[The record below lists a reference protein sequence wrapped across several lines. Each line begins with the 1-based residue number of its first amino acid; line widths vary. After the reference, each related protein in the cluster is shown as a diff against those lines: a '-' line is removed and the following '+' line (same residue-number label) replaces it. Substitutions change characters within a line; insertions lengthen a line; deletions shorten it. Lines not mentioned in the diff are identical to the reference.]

1 MHITTIA
8 LIISILGLLTSF
20 GFVGIIPSVFAF
32 VLNILNLREEKSI
45 RTIRALA
52 ISFVG
57 ILLPIVM
64 YLNTY
69 GLHLPYVKPER
80 LGFLSQ
86 IIYDNYSRLG
96 FNMNG
101 LIREDEAVL
110 ALDSSTDS
118 TSDGMYYVSDGVV
131 VNDEGIKLDGL
142 DTEGADSEQNK
153 GEYENSPND
162 KILNELGQDSI
173 FESIDS
179 LDEGKDKGFG
189 ADVTGASDDD
199 MPSYGGL
206 PIGTLIVGQY
216 FREDDHNCNP
226 VLVLQNETGK
236 DCRFECLFTARDEE
250 GNELATSNKTVEVV
264 KNGEKFVFEG
274 RFDKNELGS
283 TLPAMYEFLISKRE
297 PYEENLY
304 DEVTVLGEIVENSA
318 FVTAMN
324 TSKKKAKVDAYVLFF
339 DGDELVDCIWM
350 IPQNSGE
357 VCIEPGSSAA
367 IKGDAY
373 YKFDRIETY
382 YTAYEAVG
390 E

>member
-20 GFVGIIPSVFAF
+20 GFVGIIPSVAAF

-52 ISFVG
+52 ISFAG
-57 ILLPIVM
+57 ILLPAVM
-64 YLNTY
+64 YLNCY
-69 GLHLPYVKPER
+69 GLHLPYDKPEK
-80 LGFLSQ
+80 LGMLSQ

-101 LIREDEAVL
+101 LIKDDSLEL
-110 ALDSSTDS
+110 TDSSAEEPS
-118 TSDGMYYVSDGVV
+118 GGMYYVAEGVVETDDGV
-131 VNDEGIKLDGL
+131 KLDTKL
-142 DTEGADSEQNK
+142 DETEAGTDLTEGEGAA
-153 GEYENSPND
+153 GD
-162 KILNELGQDSI
+162 KILNELGVDSI

-179 LDEGKDKGFG
+179 LDEGNDKCYG
-189 ADVTGASDDD
+189 ADMSGASDDD

-216 FREDDHNCNP
+216 FREDDHNYNP

-236 DCRFECLFTARDEE
+236 DCRFECLFTARDED
-250 GNELATSNKTVEVV
+250 GNELATSNKTVEIV

-274 RFDKNELGS
+274 RFDKDELGGV
-283 TLPAMYEFLISKRE
+283 LPAMYEFLISKRE

>member
-20 GFVGIIPSVFAF
+20 GFVGIIPSVAAF

-52 ISFVG
+52 ISFAG
-57 ILLPIVM
+57 ILLPAVM
-64 YLNTY
+64 YLNSY
-69 GLHLPYVKPER
+69 GLHLPYDKPEK
-80 LGFLSQ
+80 LGMLSQ

-101 LIREDEAVL
+101 LIKDDSLEL
-110 ALDSSTDS
+110 TDSSAEEPS
-118 TSDGMYYVSDGVV
+118 GGMYYVAEGVVETDDGV
-131 VNDEGIKLDGL
+131 KLDTKL
-142 DTEGADSEQNK
+142 DEIEAGTDLTEGEGAA
-153 GEYENSPND
+153 GD
-162 KILNELGQDSI
+162 KILNELGMDSI

-179 LDEGKDKGFG
+179 LDEGNDKGYG
-189 ADVTGASDDD
+189 ADMSGASDDD

-236 DCRFECLFTARDEE
+236 DCRFECLFTARDED
-250 GNELATSNKTVEVV
+250 GNELATSNKTVEIV

-274 RFDKNELGS
+274 RVDKDELGGV
-283 TLPAMYEFLISKRE
+283 LPAMYEFLISKRE